1 MRNGFNNRR
10 NCTAS
15 GKVSHQSSYIHWQ
28 STIYHKGE
36 SGTTNSRHDPSSF
49 DIKHTLHR
57 YAWHCFLTALSIL
70 GHSLKG
76 RQLVDWAQVSTRMPR
91 DKSTALQPS
100 TCSESWTLLTLLL
113 CMQQLYWTSLYRLH
127 LYLSSICALPHKNT
141 IKLRLNAKKMH
152 PQGFHIYII
161 ARHLGVFPRQWK
173 TLPRQSS
180 ICVVI
185 GHLNTQAM
193 FWPQTKAQ
201 LPPPPQSS
209 GLRINSST
217 MSGTQQQ
224 CWQSGWGVGGVEVIL
239 SWLTSL
245 PTSGSSWDSPDGTGW
260 SLERAWHNHPAS
272 LPSYCGSS
280 SSLMITAQTL
290 RHNHTTTTTT
300 TTYKFKRVQWHCGG
314 PSR

>member
-10 NCTAS
+10 NRTAP
-15 GKVSHQSSYIHWQ
+15 GNVSHQSSYVHWQ

-49 DIKHTLHR
+49 DIKHTLHW
-57 YAWHCFLTALSIL
+57 YAWHRFLTALSIL

-76 RQLVDWAQVSTRMPR
+76 RQLVDWAQVSTWMPR
-91 DKSTALQPS
+91 DKSTEPSNPQPALRVEL
-100 TCSESWTLLTLLL
+100 CSHFCCACSSCIELVFTGYT
-113 CMQQLYWTSLYRLH
+113 R
-127 LYLSSICALPHKNT
+127 LSSIYALPHKNT
-141 IKLRLNAKKMH
+141 IKLRPNAKKMH
-152 PQGFHIYII
+152 PQAFHIYII
-161 ARHLGVFPRQWK
+161 VRHLGVFPRQWK

-185 GHLNTQAM
+185 GHLNTQAI
-193 FWPQTKAQ
+193 FWPQTEAQ
-201 LPPPPQSS
+201 LPPQPS
-209 GLRINSST
+209 GFRINSST
-217 MSGTQQQ
+217 ISGTQQQ

-245 PTSGSSWDSPDGTGW
+245 LTSGSSWDSPDGTGW

-300 TTYKFKRVQWHCGG
+300 YKFKRVQWHCGG